1 MNLYDLQELPTGQ
14 AEAPQAQEA
23 STGEWTWTVSVGGH
37 TSTFFQ

>member
-23 STGEWTWTVSVGGH
+23 SYGWTVSVGGT
-37 TSTFFQ
+37 TSTFFN